1 MEIQRKVHCLFE
13 QSGVFKNEFIKLGIP
28 AIDYDIHNNFGEV
41 SRRLD
46 LFVEISKAYDNLP
59 SVFDTFLP
67 DDLIMSFFPC
77 IYFCDASQMM
87 FRLSNKNNVSR
98 PRSEVINDIIARDS
112 ERHKFYVL
120 AIKLFAIVMDRG
132 LRMVFENPYAPYHYL
147 IAANNFLMP
156 PTFID
161 YNRQRRGDY
170 YVKRT
175 AYWFVGCRPTYQE
188 TFQYPPEKKT
198 ILSAKKSKQAGIC
211 SEERSLISPVY
222 ACNFIHD
229 FILGRPK
236 SFTQLSLF

>member
-1 MEIQRKVHCLFE
+1 MEIKGTVHCLFE

-28 AIDYDIHNNFGEV
+28 AIDYDIQDNFGEV
-41 SRRLD
+41 GQKLD
-46 LFVEISKAYDNLP
+46 LFVEINNAFDNLP

-87 FRLSNKNNVSR
+87 FRLSARNNASR
-98 PRSEVINDIIARDS
+98 PCLEAIRDIIARDS
-112 ERHKFYVL
+112 KRHKFYVL
-120 AIKLFAIVMDRG
+120 AIKLFSIVMERN
-132 LRMVFENPYAPYHYL
+132 LRMVFENPYSPYHYL
-147 IAANNFLMP
+147 IASSNFLMP

-161 YNRQRRGDY
+161 QNRQRRGDY

-175 AYWFVGCRPTYQE
+175 AYWFVGCQPSYQE
-188 TFQYPPEKKT
+188 TFSNPPEKKR
-198 ILSAKKSKQAGIC
+198 ILSAKQSKQAGLC

-236 SFTQLSLF
+236 KYSQLSLF